1 MPHAHCGPHA
11 PCGGWPQHGARSPRC
26 IRAAR
31 LGFTCHGRMSC
42 VLLQG
47 LPRARARVRVKRA
60 ISLAAPGSH
69 LGPYPPAAPA
79 AAARIPR
86 CPPPP
91 FPPTAPTAGS
101 SGDKGST
108 FNQTLAHQT
117 CERGRAWAAPSRVVP
132 GPCQGPRS
140 VRRQRRPLPLPR
152 RRRAAARR
160 RRGVPTRTPGP
171 AHSAPA
177 TEAQAPLASGG
188 VGRHS
193 APSVAGAGPLPPAEP
208 VPLLAPQPIRTD
220 ARRPCQCGGSRRRSR
235 PGLTAPA
242 RRRRLPRGGRS
253 PF

>member
-117 CERGRAWAAPSRVVP
+117 CERGRAWAASSRLLARLARAVP
-132 GPCQGPRS
+132 GPSQCTAAAAAAAAAAEASR
-140 VRRQRRPLPLPR
+140 RRPQTAGCAHPDA
-152 RRRAAARR
+152 RAGAQRAGHRGASAPGVR
-160 RRGVPTRTPGP
+160 RRGP
-171 AHSAPA
+171 ALGAFGCGRRPPPPCRARPAVGATANTNRRPAALPVWGQPPALAARPHCACAPA
-177 TEAQAPLASGG
+177 
-188 VGRHS
+188 
-193 APSVAGAGPLPPAEP
+193 
-208 VPLLAPQPIRTD
+208 
-220 ARRPCQCGGSRRRSR
+220 
-235 PGLTAPA
+235 TAPA
-242 RRRRLPRGGRS
+242 RG
-253 PF
+253 